1 MASVTEQEV
10 PGRGDHRGD
19 GQKEQDDAVE
29 EHRGKPWLVL
39 AGKVWR
45 DCRTPLND
53 VAEVQKKMSHKANSS
68 ESPGARFR
76 KKGKR
81 KKTLIVL
88 LHVGGGR

>member
-39 AGKVWR
+39 ADPIK
-45 DCRTPLND
+45 
-53 VAEVQKKMSHKANSS
+53 
-68 ESPGARFR
+68 
-76 KKGKR
+76 
-81 KKTLIVL
+81 
-88 LHVGGGR
+88 